1 MENTLDTLFNP
12 RSIAIVGATDKKEK
26 VGYAIFKN
34 IIEGGYKGKV
44 YPVNRRIDSLEGY
57 RVYHSITEIPD
68 EIDLAIISIP
78 IQYVPQLFD
87 QLGEKGVKAAVVI
100 SAGGRETGEDGKKI
114 EEEILRKARMYG
126 IRFLGPNCLGFAN
139 TIINLNANF
148 GLDKPLK
155 GKTAFISQSGALFTA
170 IMDWAN
176 QEQIGFSYA
185 VSIGNMADIDFGDL
199 IDYLGGKDEVETIL
213 IYMESLP
220 EASKFASS
228 ARRVIRNK
236 PVIVAK
242 AGRSETGQKAAVSH
256 TGAIAGKDF
265 LYSALFKRTGVVRS
279 ENVLQL
285 FDLTEA
291 FSKQPVPSGNRFVVV
306 TNAGGPGVMAADQF
320 DRWGIRPATLSRST
334 MEKLSSFLPP
344 VWSHNNPVDIIGD
357 ASPERYRKTLEVL
370 FDAREV
376 DGIICILTPQY
387 MTRPYETAQVFHQV
401 STGKDKPFYAVLMG
415 GEKLKE
421 ARYFLETH
429 GVPVFDTPEEAV
441 DTAFLT
447 YQYTYRKA
455 LVEKDSLKVER
466 GKNYQAVKEIIDR
479 KLEDGEY
486 LLTEYDTKRILSLY
500 GIPVNSTR
508 NATTEDEAVRFAR
521 EIGYPVVLKINSPDI
536 LHKSDAGCV
545 ITGISDESSLRQA
558 YNRIISNARKYK
570 KDARIYG
577 VIVEEQ
583 VEGDFELVIGSSYDK
598 IFRQYMMF
606 GMGGTMV
613 EFFKDVSFD
622 FPPLSGVY
630 AHQMVE
636 STKIY
641 RLLKNGFRDK
651 QPVEIDKLIDILI
664 DVSRLVVDFPQ
675 VRELDINPLLVRG
688 SQIYAV
694 DGRIRLESVDQK
706 NTILV

>member
-320 DRWGIRPATLSRST
+320 DRWGIKPATLSRST

-455 LVEKDSLKVER
+455 LVEEDSLKVER

-651 QPVEIDKLIDILI
+651 QPVEIDKLVDILI

-675 VRELDINPLLVRG
+675 VRELDINPLFVRG

>member
-78 IQYVPQLFD
+78 IQYVPRLFD

-320 DRWGIRPATLSRST
+320 DRWGIKPATLSRST

-455 LVEKDSLKVER
+455 LVEEDSLKVER

-651 QPVEIDKLIDILI
+651 QPVEIDKLVDILI

>member
-139 TIINLNANF
+139 TIIDLNANF

-320 DRWGIRPATLSRST
+320 DRWGIKPATLSRST

-455 LVEKDSLKVER
+455 LVEEDSLKVER

-651 QPVEIDKLIDILI
+651 QPVEIDKLVDILI

>member
-114 EEEILRKARMYG
+114 EEEILSKARMYG

-139 TIINLNANF
+139 TIIDLNANF

-320 DRWGIRPATLSRST
+320 DRWGIKPATLSRST

-455 LVEKDSLKVER
+455 LVEEDSLKVER

-651 QPVEIDKLIDILI
+651 QPVEIDKLVDILI

>member
-139 TIINLNANF
+139 TIIDLNANF

-320 DRWGIRPATLSRST
+320 DRWGIKPATLSRST

-370 FDAREV
+370 FDAGEV

-455 LVEKDSLKVER
+455 LVEEDSLKVER

-479 KLEDGEY
+479 KLEDREY

-651 QPVEIDKLIDILI
+651 QPVEIDKLVDILI